1 MRPCAGIV
9 PGTMRSRPIALTGK
23 VAFSQVNRHHARRR
37 PCPGLVVCLDDV
49 PWPGPVD
56 ARPMSG
62 PAAENVYDVIVI
74 GAGPVGYT
82 VAGRARAAGL
92 SVAAVE
98 RELVGGECSYWA
110 CIPSKAMLRPVV
122 AVADARRVAGAR
134 QAITGP
140 VDAPA
145 VFARRD
151 GYVTDWDDEGQ
162 AAGLKSL
169 GAELIRGHGRLDGH
183 RRVAVQSP
191 EGGTVALTARHAV
204 VICTGSRPDLPELA
218 GLAETRPWTNRHAT
232 DSHAVPGRLAIVGG
246 GGVGVE
252 MASAWQGLGSS
263 VTLLAQAD
271 GLLPRMEAF
280 AGELIA
286 RALAQA
292 GVDVRI
298 GVTVTGVR
306 RPGGAGPVTLTLE
319 GGAEVEAD
327 EVLFAIGRQP
337 LTGDIGLDT
346 VGLEPGSWLEVDD
359 TCMVRA
365 FEDGWLYAL
374 GDVNHHALLT
384 HQGKY
389 QARIAGAAIAARA
402 AGQRIDPAPWG
413 PHTITADYRAV
424 PQVFF
429 CDPPAAAVGLT
440 ADQAERAGHRIRV
453 VDVDP
458 GVTVPGAGLYADG
471 YTGRARMVI
480 DEDHGCLLGATFV
493 GPGVEELIHSATIA
507 VAGQVP
513 ISRLW
518 HAVPCFPSIS
528 EIWLRLLEA
537 YRN

>member
-1 MRPCAGIV
+1 
-9 PGTMRSRPIALTGK
+9 MRSRPIALTGK

-37 PCPGLVVCLDDV
+37 PCPSLVVCLDDV
-49 PWPGPVD
+49 PWPCPIDAQPV
-56 ARPMSG
+56 SG

-74 GAGPVGYT
+74 GAGPVVDT

-183 RRVAVQSP
+183 RRVAVQTP

-218 GLAETRPWTNRHAT
+218 GLDQVRPWTNRHAT

-263 VTLLAQAD
+263 VTLLAQAG

-280 AGELIA
+280 AGELVG

-292 GVDVRI
+292 DVDVRI

-306 RPGGAGPVTLTLE
+306 RPGGAGPVTVTLE
-319 GGAEVEAD
+319 GGGEVEAD
-327 EVLFAIGRQP
+327 EVLFATGRQP

-359 TCMVRA
+359 TCMVRS

-413 PHTITADYRAV
+413 PHAITADYRAV